1 MVEGLKLFRL
11 GPVFAAL
18 ALASH
23 LHAQP
28 QSGQAEVRGIMGG
41 VMFSTAGDAAAPLRV
56 GMVLNPGSVIK
67 TSGGSAVDLYLGE
80 GAGTVRM
87 TANSTLAI
95 DKLVRSSAGP
105 GAVEEVQL
113 YLPEGTLLGFGNKM
127 SDLTKYQVKV
137 ANGIAGIH
145 SAGFRINSQGF
156 VVVIEGEL
164 AFAYVPSEGK
174 AVPLKLHA
182 PPAVYFSPVEGV
194 VQAPR
199 ALVSEVANQSKG
211 KLRAR

>member
-1 MVEGLKLFRL
+1 MIKLFYL
-11 GPVFAAL
+11 GSVLAAL
-18 ALASH
+18 ALAGH
-23 LHAQP
+23 LDAQP

-41 VMFSTAGDAAAPLRV
+41 VMFSTAGDAVAPLRV

-95 DKLVRSSAGP
+95 DKLVRSSAGA
-105 GAVEEVQL
+105 GTEEVQL

-127 SDLTKYQVKV
+127 TDLTKYQVKV

-211 KLRAR
+211 KLKAR